1 MISFA
6 SKYCSWICL
15 VNLPNE
21 DKSYPIYDRYSRG
34 MIWEI
39 RKKYLGKTEKKS
51 LYYDYMYFF
60 EAFIDAHG
68 MFASELGYRDF
79 DKYLWSYGKEKGF
92 SME

>member
-1 MISFA
+1 
-6 SKYCSWICL
+6 
-15 VNLPNE
+15 
-21 DKSYPIYDRYSRG
+21 

-92 SME
+92 SMEWSLIQLCILPLSLKILTVIANAQYFSL